1 MDKIKNGQ
9 NEFRRFNKS
18 EKFVNE
24 RIDYWKDLHGI
35 IIKINKSGY
44 NKLTREETLAFPN
57 LYRKICT
64 DVELAKTLELSP
76 DTYSYINTLLQH
88 SHNILYST
96 PKRNLNDVVKYFSY
110 EFPIAFYKNRISVFV
125 IFILFFGIGLLTF
138 FLILHNPKFALDVLP
153 ESLSRQMKEDYSKD
167 VTNVRD
173 IYSNIQMA
181 GFYIKNNVSIA
192 FYSFTLGVTFGIG
205 TILAILSNA
214 ITIGG
219 IAGVVVSSGYQQN
232 FFNFVIAHSAFE
244 LLGICLAAGAGL
256 SIGLSMIIATP
267 EKRLVSINK
276 KAKEVI
282 PIVIVAALFFTIAAF
297 IEGFIS
303 PTKISIYIKIFI
315 AIFSLSFIIVYSYKY
330 IIIKF
335 FKKIKR

>member
-1 MDKIKNGQ
+1 MADIKNGQ
-9 NEFRRFNKS
+9 NEIKRFSKS

-24 RIDYWKDLHGI
+24 RMDYWKELHSI
-35 IIKINKSGY
+35 ILNINKNGY
-44 NKLTREETLAFPN
+44 NKLTQEETLAFPN

-64 DVELAKTLELSP
+64 DAELSKTLELSP

-96 PKRNLNDVVKYFSY
+96 PKRKFNDVVKYFTDD
-110 EFPIAFYKNRISVFV
+110 FPKAFYKNRISVLT

-138 FLILHNPKFALDVLP
+138 FLILHNPKLALEVLP
-153 ESLSRQMKEDYSKD
+153 ESFSQQMKEAYSKD

-205 TILAILSNA
+205 TILVVLSNA

-219 IAGVVVSSGYQQN
+219 VAGVVVSSGYQQ
-232 FFNFVIAHSAFE
+232 
-244 LLGICLAAGAGL
+244 
-256 SIGLSMIIATP
+256 
-267 EKRLVSINK
+267 
-276 KAKEVI
+276 
-282 PIVIVAALFFTIAAF
+282 
-297 IEGFIS
+297 
-303 PTKISIYIKIFI
+303 
-315 AIFSLSFIIVYSYKY
+315 
-330 IIIKF
+330 KF
-335 FKKIKR
+335 FQFCHCSFCIRIAGNMPCRRRRIVDRFINDNSDS